1 MIPVENKSI
10 SVVLNRD
17 DAWNLALFLKRV
29 GWDEIRANAQDDAEA
44 QAIRAAIERMQG
56 ALAEAGYAPR

>member
-1 MIPVENKSI
+1 MENKSI
-10 SVVLNRD
+10 SVVLTRD

-29 GWDEIRANAQDDAEA
+29 GWNEIRENAQDDAEA
-44 QAIRAAIERMQG
+44 EAIRTANERAQA